1 MKVRIKRQ
9 NDRRSAPYW
18 QVFHFRGEGR
28 ITVAAILEKL
38 NERDQLEDIKGKQ
51 CRKIR
56 WECGCMQKM
65 CGGCAMVINGH
76 PALACGVFINTDDT
90 EILRLEPLTKF
101 PVVEDLIVDRS
112 VIWERQKEALMYL
125 GIRKHPDPKEHEHQ
139 YSAAKCLKCGL
150 FLLGEGA
157 RAKYVRRHVKLP
169 VEFKRNGDRMKGKGA
184 SKRGRFRAFDVR
196 GCLTL
201 PLIPFIQRACGCNT
215 DLMLN
220 ASRKET
226 ATNKTHP
233 YCDFS
238 CLYLEYSPA

>member
-9 NDRRSAPYW
+9 DDRRSAPYW
-18 QVFHFRGEGR
+18 QIFHFRGEGR
-28 ITVAAILEKL
+28 VTVAAILEKL

-125 GIRKHPDPKEHEHQ
+125 GIRKHPDPKEHDHQ

-150 FLLGEGA
+150 CLEVCPSYLGAKDDFYGAEFANNAYLLHSSSLNRK
-157 RAKYVRRHVKLP
+157 RA
-169 VEFKRNGDRMKGKGA
+169 
-184 SKRGRFRAFDVR
+184 
-196 GCLTL
+196 
-201 PLIPFIQRACGCNT
+201 
-215 DLMLN
+215 
-220 ASRKET
+220 
-226 ATNKTHP
+226 
-233 YCDFS
+233 
-238 CLYLEYSPA
+238 LEKQYEEHLANHCST

>member
-9 NDRRSAPYW
+9 DDRRSAPYW

-125 GIRKHPDPKEHEHQ
+125 GIRKHPDPKEHDHQ

-150 FLLGEGA
+150 CLEVCPNYLGTKDDFYGAEFANNAYLLHSSSLNRK
-157 RAKYVRRHVKLP
+157 RALEKQYEEHFAKQC
-169 VEFKRNGDRMKGKGA
+169 
-184 SKRGRFRAFDVR
+184 SKS
-196 GCLTL
+196 L
-201 PLIPFIQRACGCNT
+201 ACR
-215 DLMLN
+215 DI
-220 ASRKET
+220 
-226 ATNKTHP
+226 
-233 YCDFS
+233 
-238 CLYLEYSPA
+238 SPAHLQTLSSISYMNRR

>member
-9 NDRRSAPYW
+9 DDRRSAPYW

-125 GIRKHPDPKEHEHQ
+125 GIRKHPDPKEHDHQ

-150 FLLGEGA
+150 CLEVCPNYLGAKDDFYGAEFANNAYLLHSSSLNPLSHDITNKFLVF
-157 RAKYVRRHVKLP
+157 RIKCVI
-169 VEFKRNGDRMKGKGA
+169 NGFH
-184 SKRGRFRAFDVR
+184 SFRIFCLKQLIYQKSFSFQALSVISFD
-196 GCLTL
+196 
-201 PLIPFIQRACGCNT
+201 CNT
-215 DLMLN
+215 CR
-220 ASRKET
+220 SIIKI
-226 ATNKTHP
+226 
-233 YCDFS
+233 
-238 CLYLEYSPA
+238 

>member
-9 NDRRSAPYW
+9 DGRRSAPYW

-65 CGGCAMVINGH
+65 CGSCAMVINGH

-101 PVVEDLIVDRS
+101 SVVEDLIVDRS

-125 GIRKHPDPKEHEHQ
+125 GIRKHPDPKEHDHQ

-150 FLLGEGA
+150 CLEVCPNYLGG
-157 RAKYVRRHVKLP
+157 
-169 VEFKRNGDRMKGKGA
+169 KR
-184 SKRGRFRAFDVR
+184 
-196 GCLTL
+196 
-201 PLIPFIQRACGCNT
+201 
-215 DLMLN
+215 
-220 ASRKET
+220 
-226 ATNKTHP
+226 
-233 YCDFS
+233 
-238 CLYLEYSPA
+238 

>member
-9 NDRRSAPYW
+9 DDRRSAPYW

-101 PVVEDLIVDRS
+101 QVV
-112 VIWERQKEALMYL
+112 
-125 GIRKHPDPKEHEHQ
+125 
-139 YSAAKCLKCGL
+139 
-150 FLLGEGA
+150 
-157 RAKYVRRHVKLP
+157 
-169 VEFKRNGDRMKGKGA
+169 
-184 SKRGRFRAFDVR
+184 
-196 GCLTL
+196 
-201 PLIPFIQRACGCNT
+201 
-215 DLMLN
+215 
-220 ASRKET
+220 
-226 ATNKTHP
+226 
-233 YCDFS
+233 
-238 CLYLEYSPA
+238 

>member
-9 NDRRSAPYW
+9 DDRRSAPYW

-112 VIWERQKEALMYL
+112 VIWERPNYIGAKDDFYGAEFANNAYLLHSSSLNRKRALEKQYE
-125 GIRKHPDPKEHEHQ
+125 EHF
-139 YSAAKCLKCGL
+139 AKQCSKSLACRDICPAHL
-150 FLLGEGA
+150 QTLSSIS
-157 RAKYVRRHVKLP
+157 YMNRR
-169 VEFKRNGDRMKGKGA
+169 
-184 SKRGRFRAFDVR
+184 
-196 GCLTL
+196 
-201 PLIPFIQRACGCNT
+201 
-215 DLMLN
+215 
-220 ASRKET
+220 
-226 ATNKTHP
+226 
-233 YCDFS
+233 
-238 CLYLEYSPA
+238 

>member
-9 NDRRSAPYW
+9 DDRRSAPYW

-65 CGGCAMVINGH
+65 CGSCAMVINGH

-125 GIRKHPDPKEHEHQ
+125 GIRKHPDPKEHDQ
-139 YSAAKCLKCGL
+139 
-150 FLLGEGA
+150 
-157 RAKYVRRHVKLP
+157 
-169 VEFKRNGDRMKGKGA
+169 DRK
-184 SKRGRFRAFDVR
+184 SVV
-196 GCLTL
+196 
-201 PLIPFIQRACGCNT
+201 
-215 DLMLN
+215 
-220 ASRKET
+220 
-226 ATNKTHP
+226 
-233 YCDFS
+233 
-238 CLYLEYSPA
+238 

>member
-9 NDRRSAPYW
+9 DDRRSAPYW

-38 NERDQLEDIKGKQ
+38 NEREQLEDIKGKQ

-90 EILRLEPLTKF
+90 
-101 PVVEDLIVDRS
+101 
-112 VIWERQKEALMYL
+112 
-125 GIRKHPDPKEHEHQ
+125 DPKEHDHQ

-150 FLLGEGA
+150 CLEVCPNYLGAKDDFYVAEFANNAYLLHSSSLNRK
-157 RAKYVRRHVKLP
+157 RALEKQYEEHFAKQCSKSLACRDICPAHLQTLSSISYMNRR
-169 VEFKRNGDRMKGKGA
+169 
-184 SKRGRFRAFDVR
+184 
-196 GCLTL
+196 
-201 PLIPFIQRACGCNT
+201 
-215 DLMLN
+215 
-220 ASRKET
+220 
-226 ATNKTHP
+226 
-233 YCDFS
+233 
-238 CLYLEYSPA
+238 